1 MTEKNSRQR
10 ELKNRIRLSTSIKIE
25 NNELLNDIAESTQIP
40 KSKLLDMAIEL
51 LAEKYNK

>member
-51 LAEKYNK
+51 LAEKYKK